1 MSTKALKLKK
11 QHKKRSQWGEVLH
24 RLRKNRTAMLGLLIL
39 VILILVSI
47 FANQIADYNTV
58 VIKQDLA
65 NRLQGPSGQH
75 WFGTDEYGRDIL
87 ARIVHGTR
95 ISLYAGVLT
104 VAIGLSIGG
113 VMGALAGYFGGMLDN
128 VIMRILDILL
138 AIPNILFA
146 MAVVAALGNSNLN
159 LLLAIGVANIPKF
172 ARVVR
177 GAVITVRDQE
187 YIEASLAAGGSHFNI
202 IVSHVLPNC
211 LAPIIVQATLR
222 VAYGVLSIS
231 ILSFLGMGIQPP
243 TPEWGSMLA
252 GGRSFIRDAPYLC
265 IFPGLAIMLTV
276 LSLNL
281 FGDGLRDALDPRLK

>member
-1 MSTKALKLKK
+1 MSTKALELKK

-65 NRLQGPSGQH
+65 NRLQSPSGQH